1 MTMLLF
7 LLGLIVGVV
16 SGITLIAILNS
27 GAIADQWM
35 EYTLKKMDHISSSDK
50 NIIIPKH

>member
-1 MTMLLF
+1 MLLF
-7 LLGLIVGVV
+7 LLGLIVGVIF
-16 SGITLIAILNS
+16 GITLIAILKS

-35 EYTLKKMDHISSSDK
+35 EYTLKGMDHISSSDQ